1 MCIRLRRAGHSRSTP
16 IRNTLAAA
24 SLIARSTAARTPAAA
39 HAAKVPAART
49 AKSLDCSKQADA
61 EVLHGK
67 PRKGFMSS
75 CKGA

>member
-1 MCIRLRRAGHSRSTP
+1 MRT
-16 IRNTLAAA
+16 TLAALA
-24 SLIARSTAARTPAAA
+24 AAATLMAGTAAAQTPSPAPAKTPAANS
-39 HAAKVPAART
+39 AKAPVVRT